1 MLYLCNF
8 KHKKANTLKMRTLEA
23 FALSLFLVFLVKWV
37 NSDSNSLPS
46 RDQFLSCMSTHSGSS
61 FINPRSFIHKPD
73 SRLYTNF
80 SQSLSQNYRFLTLN
94 FTSQKPI
101 LIVTPRTESEI
112 QRSILCSRKL
122 GMQVRTK
129 SGGHDY
135 EGLSYL
141 SLHSPFIILDLVN
154 FRSIEI
160 NLVDETAWVGAGATI
175 GELYYKIAQLSKI
188 HGFPAGTC
196 PSVGVGGH
204 FSGGGFGAM
213 MRKHGLAADNIM
225 DARFVDAN
233 GRIYNSRR
241 EMGEDLFWAIR
252 GGGAASFGV
261 VLSWKVKLVR
271 VPEKVTCF
279 TRYLPLTQNM
289 TKIVH
294 RWQQIAADLDDNLFI
309 RVIIYNT
316 GGSVQA
322 TFQANYLGAIDN
334 LIPLMN
340 QKFPELG
347 LRFQDCSEM
356 TWIDSIM
363 YFNWKKGQ
371 PLETLLDREQ
381 RYNDLYFKAKSDFV
395 KNPIPEIGLQGIWK
409 RFHEVESPMMIMEPL
424 GGKMYEIGETET
436 PFPHR
441 IGNLY
446 NIQYIVKWKVKDIG
460 EMEKHVTWM
469 RLLYRY
475 MRVYVSGSPRGAYLN
490 YRDLDLGMN
499 KGINTSFEDARL
511 WGFRYFGSNFKRLA
525 MVKGKIDP
533 TNFFR
538 NEQSVP
544 PLVV

>member
-1 MLYLCNF
+1 
-8 KHKKANTLKMRTLEA
+8 MRTLEA

-37 NSDSNSLPS
+37 NSDSSSSPS
-46 RDQFLSCMSTHSGSS
+46 KDQFLSCMSTHSDSS
-61 FINPRSFIHKPD
+61 FINPKSFIHKPD
-73 SRLYTNF
+73 SRVYTDF
-80 SQSLSQNYRFLTLN
+80 SQSLISQNYRFLTLN

-101 LIVTPRTESEI
+101 LIVTPRTDTEI
-112 QRSILCSRKL
+112 QRSLLCSRKL
-122 GMQVRTK
+122 GVQVRTK

-154 FRSIEI
+154 VRSIEI
-160 NLVDETAWVGAGATI
+160 NLADETAWVGAGATI
-175 GELYYKIAQLSKI
+175 GELYYKIAKSSKI

-213 MRKHGLAADNIM
+213 MRKHGLAADNVV

-279 TRYLPLTQNM
+279 RRNLQLTQNM

-294 RWQQIAADLDDNLFI
+294 RWQQIAAELEDNLFI
-309 RVIIYNT
+309 RVIVSNS
-316 GGSVQA
+316 GGSVQT
-322 TFQANYLGAIDN
+322 TFQANYLGGIDK

-347 LRFQDCSEM
+347 LTFQDCSEM

-363 YFNWKKGQ
+363 YFNWKKGE
-371 PLETLLDREQ
+371 PLETLLDRGQ

-395 KNPIPEIGLQGIWK
+395 KNPIPEIGLEGIWT
-409 RFHEVESPMMIMEPL
+409 RFHEVESPIMIMEPL

-441 IGNLY
+441 RGNLY
-446 NIQYIVKWKVKDIG
+446 NIQYMVKWRLKDIG
-460 EMEKHVTWM
+460 VMEKHVTWM

-475 MRVYVSGSPRGAYLN
+475 MRVYVSASPRGAYLN

-499 KGINTSFEDARL
+499 RGVNTSFEDAKL

-525 MVKGKIDP
+525 IVKGKIDP

-544 PLVV
+544 PLIV

>member
-8 KHKKANTLKMRTLEA
+8 KHKKTKTLKMRTLEA

-37 NSDSNSLPS
+37 SSDSNSLPS

-61 FINPRSFIHKPD
+61 FINPKSFIHKPD

-80 SQSLSQNYRFLTLN
+80 SQSLSQNDRFLTLN

-122 GMQVRTK
+122 GVQVRTK

-154 FRSIEI
+154 VRSIEI

-175 GELYYKIAQLSKI
+175 GELYYKIAKLSKI

-213 MRKHGLAADNIM
+213 MRKHGLAADNIV

-261 VLSWKVKLVR
+261 VVSWKMKLVR

-279 TRYLPLTQNM
+279 TRSLPFTQNM
-289 TKIVH
+289 TKVVH
-294 RWQQIAADLDDNLFI
+294 RWQHIAAELEDNLFI
-309 RVIIYNT
+309 RVIVSNS

-322 TFQANYLGAIDN
+322 TFQANHLGGIDK

-347 LRFQDCSEM
+347 LRLQDCSEM
-356 TWIDSIM
+356 SWIDSIM

-395 KNPIPEIGLQGIWK
+395 KNPIPEIGLEGIWK

-424 GGKMYEIGETET
+424 GGKMYEIGERET

-441 IGNLY
+441 RGNLY
-446 NIQYIVKWKVKDIG
+446 NIQYMVKWRVKDIG
-460 EMEKHVTWM
+460 EMEKHVRWM

-475 MRVYVSGSPRGAYLN
+475 MRVYVSRSPRGAYLN

-544 PLVV
+544 PLVG

>member
-1 MLYLCNF
+1 MIKLQALALYL
-8 KHKKANTLKMRTLEA
+8 
-23 FALSLFLVFLVKWV
+23 FLLLLVKWV
-37 NSDSNSLPS
+37 SSDSNSPPS
-46 RDQFLSCMSTHSGSS
+46 RDQFLTCMSVHSNSS
-61 FINPRSFIHKPD
+61 FINPKSFIHKQD
-73 SRLYTNF
+73 SRLYTDI
-80 SQSLSQNYRFLTLN
+80 SQSLSQNYRFLSLN

-101 LIVTPRTESEI
+101 MIITPRTDAEI
-112 QRSILCSRKL
+112 QRSLLCSRKL
-122 GMQVRTK
+122 GVHVRTK

-141 SLHSPFIILDLVN
+141 SSQSPFIILDLIN
-154 FRSIEI
+154 LQSIEI
-160 NLVDETAWVGAGATI
+160 NLKEETAWVGAGATI
-175 GELYYKIAQLSKI
+175 GELYYKIAKSSKI

-213 MRKHGLAADNIM
+213 MRKHGLAADNVV

-241 EMGEDLFWAIR
+241 EMGEGLFWAIR

-261 VLSWKVKLVR
+261 VVSWKVKLVR

-279 TRYLPLTQNM
+279 SRYLQLTQKM

-294 RWQQIAADLDDNLFI
+294 RWQYIASEIDENLFI
-309 RVIIYNT
+309 RVIVYNS

-322 TFQANYLGAIDN
+322 TFQANYLGGIDT

-347 LRFQDCSEM
+347 LGFQDCSEM
-356 TWIDSIM
+356 SWIDSIM

-371 PLETLLDREQ
+371 PLEALLDRDQ

-395 KNPIPEIGLQGIWK
+395 KNPIQETGLEGIWK
-409 RFHEVESPMMIMEPL
+409 RFRDVESPVMIMEPL
-424 GGKMYEIGETET
+424 GGKMYRISETET

-441 IGNLY
+441 KGNLY
-446 NIQYIVKWKVKDIG
+446 NIQYMVKWRVKEVG
-460 EMEKHVTWM
+460 EMQKHVRWM

-499 KGINTSFEDARL
+499 KGINSSFEDARL
-511 WGFRYFGSNFKRLA
+511 WGIRYFGSNFKRLA

-544 PLVV
+544 PLIV

>member
-1 MLYLCNF
+1 MLSLCNF
-8 KHKKANTLKMRTLEA
+8 KPKKTKTPNMIKLEA
-23 FALSLFLVFLVKWV
+23 FALFLFLLFLVKWV
-37 NSDSNSLPS
+37 NSDSNPPPS
-46 RDQFLSCMSTHSGSS
+46 TDQLLSCMSTHSTSS
-61 FINPRSFIHKPD
+61 FINPKSFIHKSD
-73 SRLYTNF
+73 SKLYSDL
-80 SQSLSQNYRFLTLN
+80 SQSLSQNYRFLSLN
-94 FTSQKPI
+94 FTSQRPI
-101 LIVTPRTESEI
+101 LVVTPRTESEI
-112 QRSILCSRKL
+112 QRSLLCSKKL
-122 GMQVRTK
+122 GVQVRIK

-141 SLHSPFIILDLVN
+141 SSQSPFIVLDLIN
-154 FRSIEI
+154 LRSIEL
-160 NLVDETAWVGAGATI
+160 NLREETAWVGAGATI
-175 GELYYKIAQLSKI
+175 GELYYKIAKSSKI

-213 MRKHGLAADNIM
+213 MRKHGLAADNVV
-225 DARFVDAN
+225 DARFVDAK
-233 GRIYNSRR
+233 GRIFSGRR

-261 VLSWKVKLVR
+261 VVSWKVKLVR

-279 TRYLPLTQNM
+279 TRYLPLSQNM

-294 RWQQIAADLDDNLFI
+294 RWQYIAAELDDNLFI
-309 RVIIYNT
+309 RVILYNT
-316 GGSVQA
+316 GGSVQG
-322 TFQANYLGAIDN
+322 TFQANYLGGIDK

-347 LRFQDCSEM
+347 LRSQDCSEM
-356 TWIDSIM
+356 SWIDSIM

-371 PLETLLDREQ
+371 PLETLLDRGQ
-381 RYNDLYFKAKSDFV
+381 RYNDVYFKAKSDFV
-395 KNPIPEIGLQGIWK
+395 KKPIPETGLEGIWK
-409 RFHEVESPMMIMEPL
+409 RFHEVESPVMIMEPL
-424 GGKMYEIGETET
+424 GGKMHEIGETET

-441 IGNLY
+441 RGNMY
-446 NIQYIVKWKVKDIG
+446 NIQYMVKWRVKEIE
-460 EMEKHVTWM
+460 EMKKHVRWM

-499 KGINTSFEDARL
+499 KGINSSFEDASL
-511 WGFRYFGSNFKRLA
+511 WGMRYFGTNFKRLA

-544 PLVV
+544 PLFV